1 VVMAGQPLR
10 AASDQGRH
18 RVSARRS
25 VEDPGSLEGEPHSTS
40 GQSCSAAATQT
51 TDRDVR
57 RVTAPRP
64 PLQPRPSR
72 ESDNLEERVAAA
84 CKRISGLAVRGGE
97 PGVQRGGSLSVP
109 SWDLPRRGEEM
120 VGLRHATWSGRLIR
134 AHGSTLRLRSRFR
147 WLDVARSW
155 RPDPCPMFWLWRG
168 FALRLQLR
176 LQLRLWGGEG
186 RGVDRERGGGVMLMD
201 CAGNRAAAKAEQERE
216 GSGSSWATARGVGGR
231 VSC

>member
-1 VVMAGQPLR
+1 MK
-10 AASDQGRH
+10 
-18 RVSARRS
+18 
-25 VEDPGSLEGEPHSTS
+25 GEPHSTS

-134 AHGSTLRLRSRFR
+134 VHGALCGSDPGSGGWTWPDRGGQTPARCFGSGEGSR
-147 WLDVARSW
+147 
-155 RPDPCPMFWLWRG
+155 CG
-168 FALRLQLR
+168 C
-176 LQLRLWGGEG
+176 GCGCGEG
-186 RGVDRERGGGVMLMD
+186 RGVDKERGGGVMLMD

-216 GSGSSWATARGVGGR
+216 GSGSSLATARGEGGR